1 MGPREPESEAGFKP
15 PAPRGES
22 DAVVTP
28 VTPEPPEGRPLEGR
42 PIGKRGRFQSRRAR
56 LVLALTGGLLTL
68 LCLGGVGAFFVL
80 YEEATE
86 IKRTA
91 PDAVVDSFLAAFL
104 VTRNDQEAALY
115 QCTSGGDFAQVSQF
129 REDIVRRE
137 KDYSVGIAV
146 TWSSLQVAVDG
157 TKGTVSADL
166 TRTISGQAG
175 RDSSSWEFLVVDQ
188 NGWRVCGA
196 TPVA

>member
-1 MGPREPESEAGFKP
+1 MGPREPESEAGFGSP
-15 PAPRGES
+15 DPRREG

-28 VTPEPPEGRPLEGR
+28 EPPVSRPLRGRPLGQ
-42 PIGKRGRFQSRRAR
+42 RGRFQSRRAR
-56 LVLALTGGLLTL
+56 LVLALTGGFLAL

-104 VTRNDQEAALY
+104 VSRNDQEAALY
-115 QCTSGGDFAQVSQF
+115 RCTSEEDLTPIVQF
-129 REDIVRRE
+129 REDVVRRE
-137 KDYSVGIAV
+137 KEFSVGISV
-146 TWSSLQVAVDG
+146 TWSSLQVSIDG
-157 TKGTVSADL
+157 SSGTVTTDL

-175 RDSSSWEFLVVDQ
+175 RDSSTWKFSIVDQ
-188 NGWRVCGA
+188 DGWRVCGA
-196 TPVA
+196 KQTS

>member
-1 MGPREPESEAGFKP
+1 MGPREPESEAGFQP
-15 PAPRGES
+15 PAPRRES

-28 VTPEPPEGRPLEGR
+28 VPPESRPTGKPGRL
-42 PIGKRGRFQSRRAR
+42 QSRRAR
-56 LVLALTGGLLTL
+56 LVVALTGGFLAL

-86 IKRTA
+86 IKRTS
-91 PDAVVDSFLAAFL
+91 PDAVADSFLAAFL
-104 VTRNDQEAALY
+104 VARNDQEAALY
-115 QCTSGGDFAQVSQF
+115 QCTSGGDFSQILQF

-137 KDYSVGIAV
+137 KEFSVGISV

-157 TKGTVSADL
+157 ASGTVSADL

-175 RDSSSWEFLVVDQ
+175 RDSSSWRLSVVDQ